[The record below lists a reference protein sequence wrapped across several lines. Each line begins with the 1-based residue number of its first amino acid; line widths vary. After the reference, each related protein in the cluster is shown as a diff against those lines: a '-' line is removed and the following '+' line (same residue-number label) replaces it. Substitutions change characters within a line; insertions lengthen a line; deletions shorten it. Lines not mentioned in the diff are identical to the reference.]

1 MNQSMFIVWR
11 ESVEALLVIGILQAW
26 VSQQPQGDRLA
37 KYLWA
42 GVVLGLMLSGLLAV
56 LILFAGEAMSGSAS
70 EWFQAALA
78 LVASLL
84 IVQMVGWMHRHGRT
98 LKHDLRRHADSHLA
112 RQGGAGLLL
121 LVMLAV
127 SREGSETVVFLYGAG
142 AQLRGP
148 QLGLFAIGGAMG
160 LVLSALTIALLHSS
174 RRFISWQ
181 RFFAIS
187 EAVLLVLGAALL
199 VSGTERIGGQLLA
212 LDLPEMMYSLV
223 GDALWDS
230 SALLSDSHGLGG
242 FLAGFAGYRATPSG
256 MTLLVLA
263 GYWLTVGGWL
273 RQRAAEKVPCL
284 S

>member
-1 MNQSMFIVWR
+1 
-11 ESVEALLVIGILQAW
+11 
-26 VSQQPQGDRLA
+26 
-37 KYLWA
+37 
-42 GVVLGLMLSGLLAV
+42 
-56 LILFAGEAMSGSAS
+56 
-70 EWFQAALA
+70 
-78 LVASLL
+78 
-84 IVQMVGWMHRHGRT
+84 
-98 LKHDLRRHADSHLA
+98 
-112 RQGGAGLLL
+112 
-121 LVMLAV
+121 MLAV

-187 EAVLLVLGAALL
+187 EAILLVLGAALL

-212 LDLPEMMYSLV
+212 LDLPEVMYSLI

-230 SALLSDSHGLGG
+230 SAVLSDSHGLGG

-263 GYWLTVGGWL
+263 GYWLAVGGWL
-273 RQRAAEKVPCL
+273 RQCAAEKVPCL

>member
-1 MNQSMFIVWR
+1 MFIVWR

-26 VSQQPQGDRLA
+26 VSQQHQGDRLA

-98 LKHDLRRHADSHLA
+98 LKHDLQRHADSHLA
-112 RQGGAGLLL
+112 RQGGTGLLL
-121 LVMLAV
+121 LAMLAV

-148 QLGLFAIGGAMG
+148 QLGLFAVGGAMG

-212 LDLPEMMYSLV
+212 MDLPEVMYSLV

-273 RQRAAEKVPCL
+273 RQRTAEKAPCV

>member
-26 VSQQPQGDRLA
+26 VSKQHQGDRLA

-98 LKHDLRRHADSHLA
+98 LKHDLQRHADSHLA

-121 LVMLAV
+121 LALLAV
-127 SREGSETVVFLYGAG
+127 SREGSETVVFLYGSG

-148 QLGLFAIGGAMG
+148 QLSLFVVGGAMG

-181 RFFAIS
+181 RFFSIS
-187 EAVLLVLGAALL
+187 QAVLLILGAALL

-212 LDLPEMMYSLV
+212 MDLPEVMYSLV

-230 SALLSDSHGLGG
+230 SALLSDSHGPGG

-273 RQRAAEKVPCL
+273 RQRAVEKVPCL

>member
-26 VSQQPQGDRLA
+26 VSQQSQGNRLA
-37 KYLWA
+37 RYLWA

-84 IVQMVGWMHRHGRT
+84 IVQMVGWMHRHART
-98 LKHDLRRHADSHLA
+98 LKHDLRRHADAHLA
-112 RQGGAGLLL
+112 RQGGLGLLL
-121 LVMLAV
+121 LAMLAV

-148 QLGLFAIGGAMG
+148 QLGLFAVGGVSG
-160 LVLSALTIALLHSS
+160 LVLAALTVALLHSS

-187 EAVLLVLGAALL
+187 EALLLMLGAALL

-212 LDLPEMMYSLV
+212 LDLPEIVYSGV
-223 GDALWDS
+223 GEALWDS
-230 SALLSDSHGLGG
+230 SALLSDSRGLGG
-242 FLAGFAGYRATPSG
+242 LLAGFAGYRATPSCV
-256 MTLLVLA
+256 TLLVFV
-263 GYWLTVGGWL
+263 GYWLVVGGWL
-273 RQRAAEKVPCL
+273 RQRVMGKVPCPT
-284 S
+284 

>member
-70 EWFQAALA
+70 EWFQAVLA

-98 LKHDLRRHADSHLA
+98 LKHDLQRHADSHLA

-121 LVMLAV
+121 LAMLAV

-160 LVLSALTIALLHSS
+160 LVMSALTIALLHSS

-187 EAVLLVLGAALL
+187 EAVLLVLGAALM

-212 LDLPEMMYSLV
+212 LDLPEVMYSLV

>member
-121 LVMLAV
+121 LAMLAV

-187 EAVLLVLGAALL
+187 EAILLVLGAALL

-212 LDLPEMMYSLV
+212 LDLPEVMYNLV

-230 SALLSDSHGLGG
+230 SAVLSDSHGLGG

-263 GYWLTVGGWL
+263 GYWLAVGGWL
-273 RQRAAEKVPCL
+273 RQRAADKVPCL

>member
-1 MNQSMFIVWR
+1 MYQSMFIVWR

-26 VSQQPQGDRLA
+26 VSQQHQGDRLA

-98 LKHDLRRHADSHLA
+98 LKHHLQRHADSHLA

-121 LVMLAV
+121 LALLAV
-127 SREGSETVVFLYGAG
+127 SREGSETVVFLYGSG

-148 QLGLFAIGGAMG
+148 QLGLFVVGSAMG

-181 RFFAIS
+181 RFFSIS
-187 EAVLLVLGAALL
+187 EAVLLILGAALL

-212 LDLPEMMYSLV
+212 MDLPEVMYSLV

-230 SALLSDSHGLGG
+230 SALLSDGHGLGG

-273 RQRAAEKVPCL
+273 RQRAVEKVPCL

>member
-1 MNQSMFIVWR
+1 MFIVWR

-98 LKHDLRRHADSHLA
+98 LKHDLQRHADSHLA
-112 RQGGAGLLL
+112 RQGDAGLLL
-121 LVMLAV
+121 LAMLAV

-187 EAVLLVLGAALL
+187 EAILLVLGAALL

-212 LDLPEMMYSLV
+212 LDLPEVMYNLV

-230 SALLSDSHGLGG
+230 SAVLSDSHGLGG

-263 GYWLTVGGWL
+263 GYWLAVGGWL
-273 RQRAAEKVPCL
+273 RQRAADKVPCL

>member
-26 VSQQPQGDRLA
+26 VSQQDQGNRLVRF
-37 KYLWA
+37 LWA
-42 GVVLGLMLSGLLAV
+42 GVVSGVLLSGLLAV
-56 LILFAGEAMSGSAS
+56 LILFAGEAMSGSAN

-98 LKHDLRRHADSHLA
+98 LKQDLQRHAESHMA
-112 RQGGAGLLL
+112 RKGGVGLLL
-121 LVMLAV
+121 LAMLAV

-142 AQLRGP
+142 AQLHGP
-148 QLGLFAIGGAMG
+148 QLGLFAIGGALG
-160 LVLSALTIALLHSS
+160 LVLSALTITLLNSS

-187 EAVLLVLGAALL
+187 EAILLMLGAALL

-212 LDLPEMMYSLV
+212 LEMPDSVYGLV
-223 GDALWDS
+223 GEVVWDS
-230 SALLSDSHGLGG
+230 SAWLSDSHGLGG

-256 MTLLVLA
+256 LTLLVWA
-263 GYWLTVGGWL
+263 GYWLLVGGWL
-273 RQRAAEKVPCL
+273 RPRTAEKAPCL

>member
-26 VSQQPQGDRLA
+26 VSQQHQGDRLA

-98 LKHDLRRHADSHLA
+98 LKHDLQRHADSHLA

-121 LVMLAV
+121 LALLAV
-127 SREGSETVVFLYGAG
+127 SREGSETVVFLYGSG

-148 QLGLFAIGGAMG
+148 QLGLFAVGGAMG

-181 RFFAIS
+181 RFFSIS
-187 EAVLLVLGAALL
+187 EAVLLILGAALL

-212 LDLPEMMYSLV
+212 MDLPEVMYSLV

-273 RQRAAEKVPCL
+273 RQRAVEKVPCL

>member
-1 MNQSMFIVWR
+1 MYQSMFIVWR

-26 VSQQPQGDRLA
+26 VSQQHQGDRLA

-98 LKHDLRRHADSHLA
+98 LKHDLQRHADSYLA
-112 RQGGAGLLL
+112 RHGGASLLL
-121 LVMLAV
+121 LALLAV
-127 SREGSETVVFLYGAG
+127 SREGSETVVFLYGSG

-148 QLGLFAIGGAMG
+148 QLSLFVVGGAMG

-181 RFFAIS
+181 RFFSIS
-187 EAVLLVLGAALL
+187 EAVLLILGAALL

-212 LDLPEMMYSLV
+212 MDLPEVMYSLV

-230 SALLSDSHGLGG
+230 SALLSDSHGPGG

-273 RQRAAEKVPCL
+273 RQRAVEKVPCL

>member
-98 LKHDLRRHADSHLA
+98 LKHDLQRHADSHLA

-121 LVMLAV
+121 LALLAV

-187 EAVLLVLGAALL
+187 EAVLLVLGAALM

-212 LDLPEMMYSLV
+212 LDLPEVMYSLV

>member
-1 MNQSMFIVWR
+1 MYQSMFIVWR

-26 VSQQPQGDRLA
+26 VSQQHQGDRLA

-98 LKHDLRRHADSHLA
+98 LKHDLQRHADSHLA

-121 LVMLAV
+121 LALLAV
-127 SREGSETVVFLYGAG
+127 SREGSETVVFLYGSG

-148 QLGLFAIGGAMG
+148 QLGLFAVGGAMG

-181 RFFAIS
+181 RFFSIS
-187 EAVLLVLGAALL
+187 EAVLLILGAALL

-212 LDLPEMMYSLV
+212 MDLPEVMYSLV

-273 RQRAAEKVPCL
+273 RQRAVEKVPCL

>member
-26 VSQQPQGDRLA
+26 VSQQHQGDRLA

-84 IVQMVGWMHRHGRT
+84 IVQMVGWMHHHGRT
-98 LKHDLRRHADSHLA
+98 LKHDLQRHADSHLA

-121 LVMLAV
+121 LAMLAV

-148 QLGLFAIGGAMG
+148 QLGLFATGGAMG
-160 LVLSALTIALLHSS
+160 LVLSALTIALLNSS

-212 LDLPEMMYSLV
+212 MDLPEVMYSLV

-263 GYWLTVGGWL
+263 GYWLAVGGWL

>member
-26 VSQQPQGDRLA
+26 ASQQEQGNRLVRF
-37 KYLWA
+37 LWT
-42 GVVLGLMLSGLLAV
+42 GVALGLMLSGLLAV
-56 LILFAGEAMSGSAS
+56 LILFAGEAMNGSGS

-98 LKHDLRRHADSHLA
+98 LRDDLRRHADSHLA
-112 RQGGAGLLL
+112 RRGGMGLLL
-121 LVMLAV
+121 LAMLAV

-142 AQLRGP
+142 ATLHGP
-148 QLGLFAIGGAMG
+148 RLGLFAVGGVLG

-187 EAVLLVLGAALL
+187 EVILLMLGAALL
-199 VSGTERIGGQLLA
+199 VSGVERIGGQLLA
-212 LDLPEMMYSLV
+212 LDVPEVIYSSV

-230 SALLSDSHGLGG
+230 SAWLSDSHGVGG
-242 FLAGFAGYRATPSG
+242 FLAGFAGYRATPSA
-256 MTLLVLA
+256 MTLLAWA
-263 GYWLTVGGWL
+263 GYWLVVCGWL
-273 RQRAAEKVPCL
+273 RPRAADKLPCL

>member
-1 MNQSMFIVWR
+1 MFIVWR

-78 LVASLL
+78 LMASLL

-98 LKHDLRRHADSHLA
+98 LKHDLQRHADSHLA

-121 LVMLAV
+121 LAMLAV

-212 LDLPEMMYSLV
+212 LDLPEVMYSLV

-230 SALLSDSHGLGG
+230 NAVLSDSHGLGG

>member
-26 VSQQPQGDRLA
+26 VSQQHQGDRLA

-98 LKHDLRRHADSHLA
+98 LKHDLQRHADSHLA

-121 LVMLAV
+121 LALLAV
-127 SREGSETVVFLYGAG
+127 SREGSETVVFLYGSG

-148 QLGLFAIGGAMG
+148 QLGLFAVGGAMG

-212 LDLPEMMYSLV
+212 MDLPEVMYSLV

-256 MTLLVLA
+256 MTLLVLT

-273 RQRAAEKVPCL
+273 RQRAVEKVPCL

>member
-26 VSQQPQGDRLA
+26 VSQQSQGVRLA

-42 GVVLGLMLSGLLAV
+42 GVLLGLLLSGLLAV

-98 LKHDLRRHADSHLA
+98 LKHDLQRHADSHLA

-121 LVMLAV
+121 LALLAV
-127 SREGSETVVFLYGAG
+127 SREGSETVVFLYGSG

-148 QLGLFAIGGAMG
+148 QLGLFAVGGAMG

-212 LDLPEMMYSLV
+212 MDLPEVMYSLV

-273 RQRAAEKVPCL
+273 RQRAVEKVPCL

>member
-1 MNQSMFIVWR
+1 MYQSMFIVWR

-26 VSQQPQGDRLA
+26 VSQQHQGDRLA

-98 LKHDLRRHADSHLA
+98 LKHDLQRHADSHLA
-112 RQGGAGLLL
+112 RHGGAGLLL
-121 LVMLAV
+121 LALLAV
-127 SREGSETVVFLYGAG
+127 SREGSETVVFLYGSG

-148 QLGLFAIGGAMG
+148 QLSLFVVGGAMG

-181 RFFAIS
+181 RFFSIS
-187 EAVLLVLGAALL
+187 EAVLLILGAALL

-212 LDLPEMMYSLV
+212 MDLPEVMYSLV

-273 RQRAAEKVPCL
+273 RQRAVEKVPCL

>member
-26 VSQQPQGDRLA
+26 VSQQNQGNCLA
-37 KYLWA
+37 RYLWA

-98 LKHDLRRHADSHLA
+98 LKHDLRQHADSHLSQ
-112 RQGGAGLLL
+112 QGGLGLLL
-121 LVMLAV
+121 LAMLAI

-148 QLGLFAIGGAMG
+148 QLGLFAVGGVSG
-160 LVLSALTIALLHSS
+160 LVLAALTVALLHSS

-187 EAVLLVLGAALL
+187 EALLLLLGAALL

-212 LDLPEMMYSLV
+212 LDLPEIVYSGV
-223 GDALWDS
+223 GEALWDS
-230 SALLSDSHGLGG
+230 SAWLSDSRGLGG
-242 FLAGFAGYRATPSG
+242 LLAGFTGYRATPSG
-256 MTLLVLA
+256 MTLLVWV
-263 GYWLTVGGWL
+263 GYWLAVGGWL
-273 RQRAAEKVPCL
+273 RQRAMGKVPCAA
-284 S
+284 

>member
-1 MNQSMFIVWR
+1 MYQSMFIVWR

-26 VSQQPQGDRLA
+26 VSQQHQGDRLA

-98 LKHDLRRHADSHLA
+98 LKHDLQRHADSHLA

-121 LVMLAV
+121 LALLAV
-127 SREGSETVVFLYGAG
+127 SREGSETVVFLYGSG

-148 QLGLFAIGGAMG
+148 QLSLFVVGGAMG

-212 LDLPEMMYSLV
+212 MDLPEVMYSLV

-273 RQRAAEKVPCL
+273 RQRAVEKVPCL

>member
-1 MNQSMFIVWR
+1 MYQSMFIVWR

-26 VSQQPQGDRLA
+26 VSQQHQGDRLA

-78 LVASLL
+78 LMASLL

-98 LKHDLRRHADSHLA
+98 LKHDLQRHADSHLA
-112 RQGGAGLLL
+112 RHGGAGLLL
-121 LVMLAV
+121 LALLAV
-127 SREGSETVVFLYGAG
+127 SREGSETVVFLYGSG

-148 QLGLFAIGGAMG
+148 QLSLFVVGGAMG

-181 RFFAIS
+181 RFFSIS
-187 EAVLLVLGAALL
+187 EAVLLILGAALL

-212 LDLPEMMYSLV
+212 MDLPEVMYSLV

-273 RQRAAEKVPCL
+273 RQRAVEKVPCL

>member
-1 MNQSMFIVWR
+1 MYQSMFIVWR

-26 VSQQPQGDRLA
+26 VSQQHQGDRLA

-98 LKHDLRRHADSHLA
+98 LKHDLQRHADSHLA
-112 RQGGAGLLL
+112 RHGGAGLLL
-121 LVMLAV
+121 LALLAV
-127 SREGSETVVFLYGAG
+127 SREGSETVVFLYGSG

-181 RFFAIS
+181 RFFSIS
-187 EAVLLVLGAALL
+187 EAVLLILGAALL

-212 LDLPEMMYSLV
+212 MDLPEVMYSLV

-273 RQRAAEKVPCL
+273 RQRAVEKVPCL

>member
-26 VSQQPQGDRLA
+26 LSQQSQGVRLA

-98 LKHDLRRHADSHLA
+98 LKHDLQRHADSHLA

-121 LVMLAV
+121 LAMLAV

-148 QLGLFAIGGAMG
+148 QLGWFAIGGAMG

-212 LDLPEMMYSLV
+212 MDLPEVMYSLV

-263 GYWLTVGGWL
+263 GYWLAVGGWL
-273 RQRAAEKVPCL
+273 RQRTAEKAPCL

>member
-70 EWFQAALA
+70 EWFQAVLA

-84 IVQMVGWMHRHGRT
+84 IVQMVGWMQRHGRT

-121 LVMLAV
+121 LAMLAV

-212 LDLPEMMYSLV
+212 MDLPEAMYSLV

-230 SALLSDSHGLGG
+230 SAVLSDSHGLGG

-263 GYWLTVGGWL
+263 GYWLAVGGWL

>member
-26 VSQQPQGDRLA
+26 VSQQSQGVRLA

-42 GVVLGLMLSGLLAV
+42 GVLLGLLLSGLLAV
-56 LILFAGEAMSGSAS
+56 LILFAGKAMSGSAS

-98 LKHDLRRHADSHLA
+98 LKHDLQRHADSHLA

-121 LVMLAV
+121 LAMLAV

-187 EAVLLVLGAALL
+187 EAVLLILGAALL

-212 LDLPEMMYSLV
+212 MDLPEAMYSLV

-230 SALLSDSHGLGG
+230 STLLSDSHGLGG

-273 RQRAAEKVPCL
+273 RQRAAEKIPCL

>member
-1 MNQSMFIVWR
+1 MNQSMLIVWR
-11 ESVEALLVIGILQAW
+11 ESVEALLVISILQAW
-26 VSQQPQGDRLA
+26 VSQQHQGDRLA

-98 LKHDLRRHADSHLA
+98 LKHDLQRHADSHLA

-121 LVMLAV
+121 LAMLAV

-212 LDLPEMMYSLV
+212 LDLPEVMYSLV

-242 FLAGFAGYRATPSG
+242 FLAGFVGYRATPSG

-263 GYWLTVGGWL
+263 GYWLAVGGWL
-273 RQRAAEKVPCL
+273 RQRATEKVPCL

>member
-26 VSQQPQGDRLA
+26 VSQQHQGDRLA
-37 KYLWA
+37 KFLWA

-98 LKHDLRRHADSHLA
+98 LKHDLQRHADSHLA
-112 RQGGAGLLL
+112 QQGGAGLLL
-121 LVMLAV
+121 LAMLAV

-212 LDLPEMMYSLV
+212 LDLPEVMYSLV